1 MFYPNQIIKGKF
13 YVKTT
18 GLSQGA
24 FTLRLEKDGVL
35 SGISIT
41 ITEVGTGYYLASF
54 TPDSA
59 GIWTLSIDYNDYH
72 LVGEWPVRVHLLNE
86 VLASFLTAG
95 SIGAAI
101 NKIRVYVRNRLV
113 ISGGNYTIYEDDD
126 TTPHETG
133 TVSTTERNPS

>member
-1 MFYPNQIIKGKF
+1 
-13 YVKTT
+13 
-18 GLSQGA
+18 
-24 FTLRLEKDGVL
+24 
-35 SGISIT
+35 
-41 ITEVGTGYYLASF
+41 
-54 TPDSA
+54 
-59 GIWTLSIDYNDYH
+59 
-72 LVGEWPVRVHLLNE
+72 LNE